1 MAWEDNFI
9 SANEFDSIRLSVAS
23 EEDVLNWSYGEV
35 LKPETINYRTQK
47 PERDG
52 LFCERIFG
60 PVKDINPNDPKLKG
74 VRSREAAVDKEGNLV
89 TKSITRRERMGHIS
103 LAAPVAHIWFM
114 RGTPSALSL
123 LLDITVKNIEKVV
136 YFASYIIIDTDQEE
150 IQKRLEDLEAQTDVA
165 RQAIQVRYENESKA
179 ENADVKALAEAQTK
193 ELEELENDYR
203 EKKAL
208 LTGFVKG
215 AVINEVDY
223 RNLDEEYEDLI
234 TVEMGASAIKKL
246 LEEIDLD
253 KLVDELHEEAE
264 NAKGQKQKRVMK
276 RLKILEGMQSAG
288 IKPTDLIL
296 NVIPVI
302 PPDLRPMIALA
313 GGRFATSDLN
323 DLYRRVI
330 NRNNRLKKL
339 IDLNA
344 PEVIQRNEKR
354 MLQEA
359 VDALIDNNASRG
371 GRTANS
377 QNGRRKLKSLSDL
390 LKGKQGRFR
399 QNLLGKRVDYS
410 GRSVIV
416 VGPELRISECGLPK
430 QMALELFKPFVV
442 SWLIKNEYANN
453 IRSAS
458 RMIEQGETVIWDALD
473 EVIEGK
479 YVLLNRAPSLHRL
492 SVQAFQ
498 PRLVD
503 GKAIKLHPL
512 VANGF
517 NADYDGDQMAVH
529 LPLSAEAQAEAKE
542 LMAASKNLLKPAD
555 GAPVLSITQDVV
567 LGSYYLTYEKP
578 SAQTERKAYTSVYE
592 AELAY
597 DMGLIQL
604 QTPIRVHTKGQKRD
618 TTLGRVFFNEVLPK
632 EYPYDNEVQNSKH
645 LKKVMANILNQF
657 GADAAVEAADA
668 IKDLSFKYETVAGVS
683 TSKDDYPYYEEVEPL
698 IAEGEGVAAQIN
710 QQFEDG
716 LITEDERYRLTVA
729 AWRKVD
735 DEISKLV
742 KDNLAS
748 LDTNISIM
756 TNSGARGSA
765 GNIKLASATIGIMV
779 DVFNREI
786 ELPVKSSY
794 KKGLNTLESF
804 IATRGARQGQVSTA
818 LRTADSGYLT
828 RRLVDVSQDVFTVET
843 EAEDPGFR
851 IYKSESEITGIG
863 FGDRIYGRYSAE
875 AVEKYGLEADQLIS
889 REMAD
894 QLDADEEIDS
904 LKIQSVLTTECND
917 GVPRKAYG
925 IDMSTRRPVAFHE
938 PVGVIAAQSVGEPG
952 TQLTLDTKHSSGVAG
967 SGAISRGLPR
977 VEELLEARTPKGQ
990 AYISTIAG
998 VVSTWEEGRH
1008 NIVQVTPDAG
1018 KKEHFVLDGRKAK
1031 VKDGASVKTG
1041 AVIASKA
1048 KGADPIIAPFDG
1060 IAELTQD
1067 EIVLVANAGA
1077 PLKVS
1082 VPTDFALTVRE
1093 GDHVE
1098 PGDRLSEGSLNLQD
1112 LMKYKG
1118 IEETERYIL
1127 NDILTIYAAQ
1137 GHEISA
1143 KHLEIIIRQMF
1154 SRVMIDEPGDTG
1166 FVTGDIVSKA
1176 AVAEEN
1182 AKALAE
1188 GKAPAEFTQMLLGIS
1203 KVSIYSDSFLSAA
1216 SFQDTTRVLISSAIS
1231 GRVDHLKGLKENVI
1245 IGRKIPV
1252 GTGVESLAE
1261 YAGVSEEGRSEPVED
1276 ELDNI

>member
-1 MAWEDNFI
+1 MLTL
-9 SANEFDSIRLSVAS
+9 RLS
-23 EEDVLNWSYGEV
+23 
-35 LKPETINYRTQK
+35 
-47 PERDG
+47 
-52 LFCERIFG
+52 
-60 PVKDINPNDPKLKG
+60 PKLRPKN
-74 VRSREAAVDKEGNLV
+74 S
-89 TKSITRRERMGHIS
+89 KSLGAS
-103 LAAPVAHIWFM
+103 
-114 RGTPSALSL
+114 G
-123 LLDITVKNIEKVV
+123 IEK
-136 YFASYIIIDTDQEE
+136 
-150 IQKRLEDLEAQTDVA
+150 
-165 RQAIQVRYENESKA
+165 
-179 ENADVKALAEAQTK
+179 
-193 ELEELENDYR
+193 
-203 EKKAL
+203 L
-208 LTGFVKG
+208 LK
-215 AVINEVDY
+215 
-223 RNLDEEYEDLI
+223 
-234 TVEMGASAIKKL
+234 
-246 LEEIDLD
+246 EIDLD
-253 KLVDELHEEAE
+253 KLIDDLHKEAE
-264 NAKGQKQKRVMK
+264 ESKGQKQKKIMK

-288 IKPTDLIL
+288 IKPTDLIM
-296 NVIPVI
+296 NVVPVI
-302 PPDLRPMIALA
+302 PPDLRPMISLA

-344 PEVIQRNEKR
+344 PEVICRNEKR

-359 VDALIDNNASRG
+359 VDALIDNNAGRG
-371 GRTANS
+371 GRAAAS

-416 VGPELRISECGLPK
+416 VGPELRINQCGLPK
-430 QMALELFKPFVV
+430 QMALELFKPFVI

-458 RMIEQGETVIWDALD
+458 RLIEQGETVVWDALD

-498 PRLVD
+498 PKLIE
-503 GKAIKLHPL
+503 GKAIQLHPL

-529 LPLSAEAQAEAKE
+529 LPLSDEAQAEAKE
-542 LMAASKNLLKPAD
+542 LMAAGKNLLKPAD

-578 SAQTERKAYTSVYE
+578 SAQTERKTYTSVYE

-604 QTPIRVHTKGQKRD
+604 QTPIRVHTKGVKRD
-618 TTLGRVFFNEVLPK
+618 TTLGRVFFNEILPK

-645 LKKVMANILNQF
+645 LKKVMANILDQF
-657 GADAAVEAADA
+657 GDEVAVQTADA
-668 IKDLSFKYETVAGVS
+668 IKDLSFKYETVAGIS
-683 TSKDDYPYYEEVEPL
+683 TSKDDYPDYPEVEEM
-698 IAEGEGVAAQIN
+698 IAKGEGQAAAIS
-710 QQFEDG
+710 QQFDEG
-716 LITEDERYRLTVA
+716 LLTEEERYRLTVD

-735 DEISKLV
+735 DEIAKHV
-742 KDNLAS
+742 KDNLAG

-765 GNIKLASATIGIMV
+765 GNIKLASATIGIQV
-779 DVFNREI
+779 DVNNREI
-786 ELPVKSSY
+786 ELPVKSSF
-794 KKGLNTLESF
+794 KKGLSTLESF

-843 EAEDPGFR
+843 EAPDPGFR
-851 IYKSESEITGIG
+851 VYKSETEHTGIG
-863 FGDRIYGRYSAE
+863 FADRIYGRYSAE
-875 AVEKYGLEADQLIS
+875 AVEKYGLNVDELIS
-889 REMAD
+889 REVAD
-894 QLDADEEIDS
+894 QIAADDTIDS
-904 LKIQSVLTTECND
+904 LAIQSILTTECTE

-925 IDMSTRRPVAFHE
+925 IDMSTRQPVAYHE

-952 TQLTLDTKHSSGVAG
+952 TQLTLDTKHSSGQAG

-977 VEELLEARTPKGQ
+977 VEELLEARSPKGQ
-990 AYISTIAG
+990 AYIATISG
-998 VVSTWEEGRH
+998 LVSTWEEGRN
-1008 NIVQVTPDAG
+1008 NIVQVTPEAG
-1018 KKEHFVLDGRKAK
+1018 KTEEFKLEGRKAK
-1031 VKDGASVKTG
+1031 VKDGATVKTG
-1041 AVIASKA
+1041 AVIASKS
-1048 KGADPIIAPFDG
+1048 KGADPIIAPFDA
-1060 IAELTQD
+1060 IAELTD
-1067 EIVLVANAGA
+1067 DAIVLVANAGT
-1077 PLKVS
+1077 PVKVA
-1082 VPTDFALTVRE
+1082 VPQDYALTVKD

-1127 NDILTIYAAQ
+1127 NDILAIYAAQ

-1154 SRVMIDEPGDTG
+1154 SRVMIEEPGDTA
-1166 FVTGDIVSKA
+1166 FVTGDIVSRA
-1176 AVAEEN
+1176 AVAEAN
-1182 AKALAE
+1182 AEALAA
-1188 GKAPAEFTQMLLGIS
+1188 GKKPAEFTQMLLGIS

-1252 GTGVESLAE
+1252 GTGVTPLTQPE
-1261 YAGVSEEGRSEPVED
+1261 SEEETPSEADIEADVQN
-1276 ELDNI
+1276 L

>member
-1 MAWEDNFI
+1 MAWQDNYI
-9 SANEFDSIRLSVAS
+9 SANDFDAIRLSVAS
-23 EEDVLNWSYGEV
+23 EEDILNWSYGEV

-60 PVKDINPNDPKLKG
+60 PSKDINPNDPKLKG
-74 VRSREAAVDKEGNLV
+74 VRSREAAVDKDGNIV
-89 TKSITRRERMGHIS
+89 TKSITRRERMGHIA

-114 RGTPSALSL
+114 RGTPSALSQ

-136 YFASYIIIDTDQEE
+136 YFAGYIITDVQQEE
-150 IQKRLEDLEAQTDVA
+150 IDKRLEDLEAQTELA
-165 RQAIQVRYENESKA
+165 RHAIQERYLEEAKNKNTE
-179 ENADVKALAEAQTK
+179 EIKALEEAKSK
-193 ELEELENDYR
+193 EVEELEDDYR
-203 EKKAL
+203 TRKEI
-208 LTGFVKG
+208 LTGFKKG
-215 AVINEVDY
+215 AVINEIEY
-223 RNLDEEYEDLI
+223 RALEDNYEDYVDLI
-234 TVEMGASAIKKL
+234 EVEMGASGIKKL
-246 LEEIDLD
+246 LEEINL
-253 KLVDELHEEAE
+253 KELVEKLHEDAE
-264 NAKGQKQKRVMK
+264 ESKGQKQKKIMK
-276 RLKILEGMQSAG
+276 RLKVLEGMLNAG
-288 IKPTDLIL
+288 IKPTDLIMS
-296 NVIPVI
+296 VIPVL
-302 PPDLRPMIALA
+302 PPDLRPMISLA

-323 DLYRRVI
+323 DLYRRII

-339 IDLNA
+339 LELNA
-344 PEVIQRNEKR
+344 PEVICRNEKR

-377 QNGRRKLKSLSDL
+377 QNGRRKLKSLSDM

-416 VGPELRISECGLPK
+416 VGPELRINQCGLPK
-430 QMALELFKPFVV
+430 QMALELFKPFVI
-442 SWLIKNEYANN
+442 SWLIKHEYAPN

-458 RMIEQGETVIWDALD
+458 RMVEAGETVIWDALD

-498 PRLVD
+498 PKLVD

-529 LPLSAEAQAEAKE
+529 LPLSKEAQKEAAE
-542 LMAASKNLLKPAD
+542 LMSASKNLLKPSD

-618 TTLGRVFFNEVLPK
+618 TTLGRVFFNEILPK

-657 GADAAVEAADA
+657 GAEAAVEAADA
-668 IKDLSFKYETVAGVS
+668 IKDLSFKYETIAGVS
-683 TSKDDYPYYEEVEPL
+683 TSKDDYPDYPEIESM
-698 IAEGEGVAAQIN
+698 IAEGEGKTALIS
-710 QQFEDG
+710 QQFDDG
-716 LITEDERYRLTVA
+716 FITEDERYRLTVA
-729 AWRKVD
+729 AWREVD
-735 DEISKLV
+735 DKISSHV
-742 KDNLAS
+742 KDNLAH
-748 LDTNISIM
+748 LDTNVSIM

-765 GNIKLASATIGIMV
+765 GNIKLASAMIGIMV
-779 DVFNREI
+779 DVSNREI

-828 RRLVDVSQDVFTVET
+828 RRLVDVSQDVFTVEG
-843 EAEDPGFR
+843 EAPDPGFR
-851 IYKSESEITGIG
+851 IYKSESEATGIG
-863 FGDRIYGRYSAE
+863 FAMRIAGRYSAE
-875 AVEKYGLEADQLIS
+875 AVEKYGLQADELISPEVAAQLEAD
-889 REMAD
+889 D
-894 QLDADEEIDS
+894 EIDS
-904 LKIQSVLTTECND
+904 IKIQSVLTSECD
-917 GVPRKAYG
+917 YGVTRKAYG
-925 IDMSTRRPVAFHE
+925 IDMSTREPVAYHE

-990 AYISTIAG
+990 AFISNIEG
-998 VVSTWEEGRH
+998 VVTTWEDGRH
-1008 NIVQVTPDAG
+1008 NVVQVTPDAG
-1018 KKEHFVLDGRKAK
+1018 KAAHYPLDGRKAK

-1041 AVIASKA
+1041 TVIASKA
-1048 KGADPIIAPFDG
+1048 KGEAPIIAEFDG

-1067 EIVLVANAGA
+1067 EIIIVANAGS

-1082 VPTDFALTVRE
+1082 VPADYALAVKD
-1093 GDHVE
+1093 GDRVK

-1127 NDILTIYAAQ
+1127 NEILTIYAAQ
-1137 GHEISA
+1137 GHEISS

-1154 SRVMIDEPGDTG
+1154 SRVSIDEPGDTD
-1166 FVTGDIVSKA
+1166 FVTGDITSKA

-1182 AKALAE
+1182 ARMIAE
-1188 GKAPAEFTQMLLGIS
+1188 GKEPASFSQMLLGIS

-1231 GRVDHLKGLKENVI
+1231 GRVDHLRGLKENVI

-1252 GTGVESLAE
+1252 GTGAKSQTVESAI
-1261 YAGVSEEGRSEPVED
+1261 ED
-1276 ELDNI
+1276 EDFGEDTLEA